1 MMDKYKEKFIKQTK
15 VLMCPCCFR
24 LRTINISSVISS
36 SSLDINK
43 TEDAAIDISIVDK
56 CDECGEE
63 VVEATLDLNIAE
75 IVQMFNKK
83 GYSTIFSC
91 GSHLFENSEDNHIYI
106 AFRSDVRDV
115 FYINFINL
123 LLNDI
128 PNELITYIRKIKL
141 DIFCNNNISISYY
154 AEDINDVDNAIKVFR
169 YIASNIKRY
178 SSPQLLE
185 GVDN

>member
-1 MMDKYKEKFIKQTK
+1 M
-15 VLMCPCCFR
+15 
-24 LRTINISSVISS
+24 
-36 SSLDINK
+36 
-43 TEDAAIDISIVDK
+43 
-56 CDECGEE
+56 
-63 VVEATLDLNIAE
+63 
-75 IVQMFNKK
+75 
-83 GYSTIFSC
+83 
-91 GSHLFENSEDNHIYI
+91 
-106 AFRSDVRDV
+106 RDV

-128 PNELITYIRKIKL
+128 PNELIPYMRKIKL

-154 AEDINDVDNAIKVFR
+154 AEDINDVENAIKAFR

>member
-1 MMDKYKEKFIKQTK
+1 M
-15 VLMCPCCFR
+15 
-24 LRTINISSVISS
+24 
-36 SSLDINK
+36 
-43 TEDAAIDISIVDK
+43 VDE

-63 VVEATLDLNIAE
+63 VVEAALDLNIAE

-91 GSHLFENSEDNHIYI
+91 GSHLSKNLEDNQIYI
-106 AFRSDVRDV
+106 TFRSDVRDV

-128 PNELITYIRKIKL
+128 PNELISYMRKIKL
-141 DIFCNNNISISYY
+141 DILYNNNISISYY
-154 AEDINDVDNAIKVFR
+154 AEDINDVENAIKVFR
-169 YIASNIKRY
+169 YIASKIKRY